1 MTAPRERLPTQVPA
15 KEFARKIGQYQR
27 QALVQPITIT
37 SNGQP
42 SLVLLNVDEYRR
54 LKRRDREVFDVRNLT
69 PEQAGE
75 LLEALELSR
84 QEVSRQDPETDRYA
98 HELDGWTP

>member
-1 MTAPRERLPTQVPA
+1 MSKLPTQVPA

-42 SLVLLNVDEYRR
+42 SLVLLNVNEYQR
-54 LKRRDREVFDVRNLT
+54 LKRRDREVYDLRNLT
-69 PEQAGE
+69 AEQADELLE
-75 LLEALELSR
+75 LLEASMP
-84 QEVSRQDPETDRYA
+84 SETSDEYN
-98 HELDGWTP
+98 HELDGGTP